1 MATVLGLAIRRPQEH
16 KAPSLGYFSKI
27 HWLDTECL
35 SRLGHVQLC
44 AVVSGIQLSE
54 VGARPVGST
63 RSHSPDIPSHL
74 QQIPSIMRIM
84 SLTGWHF
91 FFRMPKRAAAPK
103 GTIADAD
110 ELVIRLTV
118 MRFGSFSND
127 PLLPAWMRGQ
137 KLLRES
143 VVDFFL
149 STKGLVSHWLYTKV
163 LDQSAAPVPFLL
175 SKR

>member
-1 MATVLGLAIRRPQEH
+1 
-16 KAPSLGYFSKI
+16 
-27 HWLDTECL
+27 
-35 SRLGHVQLC
+35 
-44 AVVSGIQLSE
+44 
-54 VGARPVGST
+54 
-63 RSHSPDIPSHL
+63 
-74 QQIPSIMRIM
+74 M